1 MIINNA
7 FVLTSLQVL
16 IRKLQTNCLIAAT
29 RSSVWVL
36 ILLNFKYLFQFGAS
50 VGRRNMTYNWETF
63 LGDVEKIRIGFDP
76 IKTWINVKTEESP
89 FLFFWRLK
97 TIYNS

>member
-1 MIINNA
+1 
-7 FVLTSLQVL
+7 
-16 IRKLQTNCLIAAT
+16 
-29 RSSVWVL
+29 
-36 ILLNFKYLFQFGAS
+36 
-50 VGRRNMTYNWETF
+50 MTYNWETI

-76 IKTWINVKTEESP
+76 IKTWFNVKTEENP